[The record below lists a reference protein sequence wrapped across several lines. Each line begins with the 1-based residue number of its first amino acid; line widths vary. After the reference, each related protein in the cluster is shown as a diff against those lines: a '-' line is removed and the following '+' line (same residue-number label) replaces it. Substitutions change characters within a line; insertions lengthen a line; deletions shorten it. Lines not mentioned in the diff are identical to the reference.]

1 MLKLDNISKFITFT
15 IDLFNDEF
23 SSYIDYVDSVY
34 YFSNGGCY
42 ELAKI
47 IKHYFPD
54 AKFVMQNDYRHCG
67 VLYEGKIYDVFD
79 GLTKEQLE
87 EKGIKED
94 EYIKD
99 YGMAYIEGKE
109 INRAI
114 GVFVCDLAKL
124 SFGAGKDI
132 IIEGKPVDE
141 KMIDEISKCSS
152 VIAGKR

>member
-1 MLKLDNISKFITFT
+1 MKKPLIVIAGPTACGKSA
-15 IDLFNDEF
+15 
-23 SSYIDYVDSVY
+23 VSV
-34 YFSNGGCY
+34 

-54 AKFVMQNDYRHCG
+54 AKFVMKNDYRHCG
-67 VLYEGKIYDVFD
+67 ILYEGKIYDVFD

-99 YGMAYIEGKE
+99 INDFKVLTKE
-109 INRAI
+109 EMEESMKI
-114 GVFVCDLAKL
+114 
-124 SFGAGKDI
+124 SPFGAGKDI

>member
-23 SSYIDYVDSVY
+23 SSHIDYVDSVY

-54 AKFVMQNDYRHCG
+54 AKFVMKNDYRHCG

-99 YGMAYIEGKE
+99 LKDFKVLTEDEMEESMKI
-109 INRAI
+109 
-114 GVFVCDLAKL
+114 
-124 SFGAGKDI
+124 SPFGAGKDI

>member
-1 MLKLDNISKFITFT
+1 MLNLDNISKFITFT

-23 SSYIDYVDSVY
+23 GSYIDYVDSFY
-34 YFSNGGCY
+34 YFSHGGCY

-54 AKFVMQNDYRHCG
+54 AQFVMKNDGKYCG

-79 GLTKEQLE
+79 GLSKEQLE
-87 EKGIKED
+87 EKSISED

-99 YGMAYIEGKE
+99 IKDFKVLTQEEMEENMKI
-109 INRAI
+109 IP
-114 GVFVCDLAKL
+114 
-124 SFGAGKDI
+124 FGTGKDI
-132 IIEGKPVDE
+132 IIEGKTVDE
-141 KMIDEISKCSS
+141 KLIDEISKCSG

>member
-54 AKFVMQNDYRHCG
+54 AKFVMKNDYRHCG
-67 VLYEGKIYDVFD
+67 ILYEGKIYDVFD

-99 YGMAYIEGKE
+99 INDFKVLTKE
-109 INRAI
+109 EMEERTGRAALYSVERNFTGNR
-114 GVFVCDLAKL
+114 
-124 SFGAGKDI
+124 
-132 IIEGKPVDE
+132 
-141 KMIDEISKCSS
+141 EISKELE
-152 VIAGKR
+152 RERM

>member
-1 MLKLDNISKFITFT
+1 MLNLDNISKFITFT

-23 SSYIDYVDSVY
+23 GSYIDYVDSFY
-34 YFSNGGCY
+34 YFSHGGCY

-54 AKFVMQNDYRHCG
+54 AQFVMKNDGKHCG

-79 GLTKEQLE
+79 GLSKEQLE
-87 EKGIKED
+87 EKSISED

-99 YGMAYIEGKE
+99 IKDFKVLTQEEMEENMKI
-109 INRAI
+109 IP
-114 GVFVCDLAKL
+114 
-124 SFGAGKDI
+124 FGTGKDI
-132 IIEGKPVDE
+132 IIEVKTVDE
-141 KMIDEISKCSS
+141 KLIDEISKCSG

>member
-1 MLKLDNISKFITFT
+1 MLNLDNISKFITFT

-23 SSYIDYVDSVY
+23 GSYIDYVDSVY
-34 YFSNGGCY
+34 YFSHGGCY

-54 AKFVMQNDYRHCG
+54 AQFVMKNDGKHCG

-79 GLTKEQLE
+79 GLSKEQLE
-87 EKGIKED
+87 EKSISED

-99 YGMAYIEGKE
+99 IKDFKVLTQEEMEENMKI
-109 INRAI
+109 IP
-114 GVFVCDLAKL
+114 
-124 SFGAGKDI
+124 FGTGKDI
-132 IIEGKPVDE
+132 IIEGKTVDE
-141 KMIDEISKCSS
+141 KLIDEISKCSG

>member
-1 MLKLDNISKFITFT
+1 MLNLDNISKFITFT
-15 IDLFNDEF
+15 IDLFNNEF
-23 SSYIDYVDSVY
+23 SSYIDYVDSFY
-34 YFSNGGCY
+34 YFSHGGCY

-54 AKFVMQNDYRHCG
+54 AQFVMKNDCNHCG

-87 EKGIKED
+87 E
-94 EYIKD
+94 
-99 YGMAYIEGKE
+99 IEENMK
-109 INRAI
+109 II
-114 GVFVCDLAKL
+114 P
-124 SFGAGKDI
+124 FGTGKDI

-141 KMIDEISKCSS
+141 KLIDEISKCSG

>member
-1 MLKLDNISKFITFT
+1 MLNLDNISKFITFT

-23 SSYIDYVDSVY
+23 GSYIDYVDSVY

-54 AKFVMQNDYRHCG
+54 AKFVMKNDYRHCG

-99 YGMAYIEGKE
+99 LKDFKVLTKE
-109 INRAI
+109 EMEENMKII
-114 GVFVCDLAKL
+114 P
-124 SFGAGKDI
+124 FGTGKDI

-141 KMIDEISKCSS
+141 KLIDEISKCSG

>member
-1 MLKLDNISKFITFT
+1 MLNLDNISKFITFT
-15 IDLFNDEF
+15 IDLFNNEF
-23 SSYIDYVDSVY
+23 SSYIDYVDSFY
-34 YFSNGGCY
+34 YFSHHGCY

-54 AKFVMQNDYRHCG
+54 AQFVMKNDCNHCG

-99 YGMAYIEGKE
+99 LKDFKVLTKEEIEENMK
-109 INRAI
+109 II
-114 GVFVCDLAKL
+114 P
-124 SFGAGKDI
+124 FGTGKDI

-141 KMIDEISKCSS
+141 KLIDEISKCSG

>member
-1 MLKLDNISKFITFT
+1 MLNLDNISKFITFT
-15 IDLFNDEF
+15 IDLFNNEF
-23 SSYIDYVDSVY
+23 SSYIDYVDSFY
-34 YFSNGGCY
+34 YFSHGGCY

-47 IKHYFPD
+47 IKHYFPN
-54 AKFVMQNDYRHCG
+54 AQFVMKNDYNHCG

-99 YGMAYIEGKE
+99 LKDFKVLTKEEIEENMK
-109 INRAI
+109 II
-114 GVFVCDLAKL
+114 P
-124 SFGAGKDI
+124 FGTGKDI

-141 KMIDEISKCSS
+141 KLIDEISKCSG

>member
-1 MLKLDNISKFITFT
+1 MLNLDNISKFIEFT

-23 SSYIDYVDSVY
+23 SSYIDYVDSFY
-34 YFSNGGCY
+34 YFSHGGCY

-54 AKFVMQNDYRHCG
+54 AQFVMKNDGKHCG
-67 VLYEGKIYDVFD
+67 VLYEGKIYDIFD
-79 GLTKEQLE
+79 GLSKEQLE
-87 EKGIKED
+87 EKGIHED

-99 YGMAYIEGKE
+99 INDFKVLTKE
-109 INRAI
+109 EMEESMKII
-114 GVFVCDLAKL
+114 P
-124 SFGAGKDI
+124 FGTGKDI

-141 KMIDEISKCSS
+141 KLIDEISKCSG

>member
-23 SSYIDYVDSVY
+23 GSYIDYVDSFY
-34 YFSNGGCY
+34 YFSHGGCY

-54 AKFVMQNDYRHCG
+54 AQFVMKNDGKHCG

-79 GLTKEQLE
+79 GLSKEQLE
-87 EKGIKED
+87 KKGISED

-99 YGMAYIEGKE
+99 LKDFKVLTEDEMEESMKI
-109 INRAI
+109 
-114 GVFVCDLAKL
+114 
-124 SFGAGKDI
+124 SPFGAGKDI

-141 KMIDEISKCSS
+141 KLIDEISKCSG

>member
-1 MLKLDNISKFITFT
+1 MLNLDNISKFIAFT

-23 SSYIDYVDSVY
+23 SSYIDYVSH
-34 YFSNGGCY
+34 GGCY

-54 AKFVMQNDYRHCG
+54 AQFVMKNDGKHCG

-79 GLTKEQLE
+79 GLSKEQLE
-87 EKGIKED
+87 EKGISED

-99 YGMAYIEGKE
+99 IKDFKVLTKE
-109 INRAI
+109 EMEESMKII
-114 GVFVCDLAKL
+114 P
-124 SFGAGKDI
+124 FGTGKDI

-141 KMIDEISKCSS
+141 KLIDEISKCSS

>member
-1 MLKLDNISKFITFT
+1 MLNLDNISKFITFT
-15 IDLFNDEF
+15 IDLFNNEF
-23 SSYIDYVDSVY
+23 SSYIDYVDSFY
-34 YFSNGGCY
+34 YFSHGGCY

-54 AKFVMQNDYRHCG
+54 AQLVMKNDCNHCG

-99 YGMAYIEGKE
+99 LKDFKVLTKEEIEENMK
-109 INRAI
+109 II
-114 GVFVCDLAKL
+114 P
-124 SFGAGKDI
+124 FGTGKDI

-141 KMIDEISKCSS
+141 KLIDEISKCSG

>member
-1 MLKLDNISKFITFT
+1 MEVATNF
-15 IDLFNDEF
+15 
-23 SSYIDYVDSVY
+23 
-34 YFSNGGCY
+34 
-42 ELAKI
+42 AKI

-54 AKFVMQNDYRHCG
+54 AQFVMKNDYRHCG

-99 YGMAYIEGKE
+99 LKDFKVLTEDEMEESMKI
-109 INRAI
+109 
-114 GVFVCDLAKL
+114 
-124 SFGAGKDI
+124 SPFGAGKDI

-141 KMIDEISKCSS
+141 KLIDEISKCSS

>member
-1 MLKLDNISKFITFT
+1 MLNLDNISKFITFT
-15 IDLFNDEF
+15 INLFNDEF
-23 SSYIDYVDSVY
+23 SSYIDYVDSFY
-34 YFSNGGCY
+34 YFSHGGCY

-54 AKFVMQNDYRHCG
+54 AQFVMKNDYNHCG

-87 EKGIKED
+87 EKGISED

-99 YGMAYIEGKE
+99 IKDFKVLTKE
-109 INRAI
+109 EMEENIKI
-114 GVFVCDLAKL
+114 IP
-124 SFGAGKDI
+124 FGIGKDI

-141 KMIDEISKCSS
+141 KLIDEISKCSG

>member
-1 MLKLDNISKFITFT
+1 MLNLDNISKFITFT
-15 IDLFNDEF
+15 INLFNDEF
-23 SSYIDYVDSVY
+23 SSYIDYVDSFY
-34 YFSNGGCY
+34 YFSHGGCY

-54 AKFVMQNDYRHCG
+54 AQFVMKNDYNHCG

-87 EKGIKED
+87 EKGISED

-99 YGMAYIEGKE
+99 IKDFKVLTKE
-109 INRAI
+109 EMDVNMKII
-114 GVFVCDLAKL
+114 P
-124 SFGAGKDI
+124 FGTGKDI

-141 KMIDEISKCSS
+141 KIIDEISKCSG